1 MPENG
6 RAKAGNLVVVGS
18 LNMDL
23 VVRVVA
29 HPKPG
34 ETVLGSDYETHPG
47 GKGANQAVAAARMGA
62 KVRMVG
68 RVGTDEF
75 GHKLRQGLE
84 REGINAHATLPIQ
97 APTGVALI
105 ALDQAGQNTIIVSP
119 GANSRLRPENLRPAE
134 FDGAKVVALQLE
146 IPLQTVKRA
155 AELAREVG
163 AMVVL
168 NAAPAPSFA
177 AKNADQALPKQLL
190 SLVQVLVINETEA
203 EALSGQQPDSPETA
217 QVVAELL
224 QESCPTVI
232 ITLGANGVIWAS
244 PEGKGYQPS
253 FKVQVVD
260 TTAAGDGFIGALVTA
275 LSEGQGLAEAVRL
288 GAAAG
293 ALTVTKMGAQPS
305 LPHREAVENF
315 LASNL
320 S

>member
-1 MPENG
+1 MLETE

-23 VVRVVA
+23 VVRVSA

-47 GKGANQAVAAARMGA
+47 GKGANQAVAAARMGG

-75 GHKLRQGLE
+75 GNKLRQGLE

-105 ALDQAGQNTIIVSP
+105 AVDQAGQNTIIVSP

-134 FDGAKVVALQLE
+134 FDGTKVVALQLE
-146 IPLQTVKRA
+146 VPLATVKRA
-155 AELAREVG
+155 AELGREVG
-163 AMVVL
+163 ARVVL
-168 NAAPAPSFA
+168 NAAPAQTLP
-177 AKNADQALPKQLL
+177 QALL
-190 SLVQVLVINETEA
+190 SLIDVLVVNESEA
-203 EALSGQQPDSPETA
+203 EALSGEKPDSPETA

-224 QESCPTVI
+224 QQTCPTVI
-232 ITLGANGVIWAS
+232 ITLGGNGVVWVS
-244 PEGKGYQPS
+244 PEGSGYQPP
-253 FKVQVVD
+253 FEVQVVD

-275 LSEGQGLAEAVRL
+275 LSEGHSLAQAVRL

-305 LPHREAVENF
+305 LPHRESVEAF
-315 LASNL
+315 LEQSAQS
-320 S
+320 